1 MPGPEVPPTETER
14 AAGAGQGPGRRHWRT
29 GVGALTVAAGPEP
42 PRGRAGWAGL
52 GESLRTVAG
61 DTAVVG
67 AVVVAATAVVKTAT
81 GDCTARGLLCNV
93 ADPWVWLLLALL
105 ACLNLFLRATRPHLA
120 DQLVQ
125 AALYN
130 SVTVAMTL
138 ARQPRPAPA

>member
-1 MPGPEVPPTETER
+1 MPGPEIQPQVLK
-14 AAGAGQGPGRRHWRT
+14 GAQGRRHWRT
-29 GVGALTVAAGPEP
+29 GVGALTVADGPAATP
-42 PRGRAGWAGL
+42 GRFDL
-52 GESLRTVAG
+52 TDSLRAVAG

-130 SVTVAMTL
+130 SVTIAMTL
-138 ARQPRPAPA
+138 ARQPRPVAV

>member
-1 MPGPEVPPTETER
+1 VADGPPPARPISRQTLRE
-14 AAGAGQGPGRRHWRT
+14 
-29 GVGALTVAAGPEP
+29 ALSAVAA
-42 PRGRAGWAGL
+42 
-52 GESLRTVAG
+52 

-67 AVVVAATAVVKTAT
+67 TVVVTATAVVKTAT

-93 ADPWVWLLLALL
+93 SDPWVWLLLALL

-138 ARQPRPAPA
+138 ARLPRPSPA